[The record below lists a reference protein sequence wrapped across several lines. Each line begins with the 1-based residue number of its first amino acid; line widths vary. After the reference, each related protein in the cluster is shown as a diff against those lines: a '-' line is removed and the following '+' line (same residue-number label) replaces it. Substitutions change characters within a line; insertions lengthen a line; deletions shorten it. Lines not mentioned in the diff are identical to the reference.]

1 LKALAGIALAGI
13 ALAGKVLSTLTV
25 FKRIPGMEK
34 L

>member
-1 LKALAGIALAGI
+1 LKALAGI